1 MEDSAVSERA
11 SNLVLGISGVVF
23 LFGVIV
29 GFGVLVGSVP
39 GPGAD
44 ADEIREFL
52 DRSDARVWTGGY
64 IGLLGLLAFL
74 VFAGGLWRLL
84 QEAEGPP
91 AWLSTTA
98 FAAGVANVAASIAGD
113 LVPGAAAFYGG
124 SRVDPATVA
133 LLLDAKKF
141 SEMLTVPLMAVF
153 LGCAATVILRRAAM
167 PRWLGWSAAVIA
179 AISLIAVPF
188 GYEASQIP
196 VFLLAFWI
204 LAVSVRILVRS
215 ARADR
220 PAMAARTP

>member
-1 MEDSAVSERA
+1 MSERS

-23 LFGVIV
+23 LIGVVV

-44 ADEIREFL
+44 AEEIRDFL
-52 DRSDARVWTGGY
+52 ARSDARVWTGGY

-74 VFAGGLWRLL
+74 LFAGGLWRLL
-84 QEAEGPP
+84 SEAEGPP

-98 FAAGVANVAASIAGD
+98 FAAGVANVAATIAGD

-124 SRVDPATVA
+124 SRVDPATVG

-141 SEMLTVPLMAVF
+141 SEMLTVPLLAVF
-153 LGCAATVILRRAAM
+153 LGCAGAVILRTAAM
-167 PRWLGWSAAVIA
+167 PRWLGWAAAIIA
-179 AISLIAVPF
+179 AAALIAVPL

-196 VFLLAFWI
+196 VFLSALWI
-204 LAVSVRILVRS
+204 LTVSLRVLVRT

-220 PAMAARTP
+220 PAMRVPTT